1 MLRSPALTSELAKQL
16 IASIR
21 NPAALGQVALSL
33 YTQFLRPEDLD
44 SYSANPEAFAADAQK
59 FLIAMASVYRQDEKL
74 AGLINIATRQAG
86 ELQKA
91 NAALVE
97 VQVDSLLYQYVAKRA
112 LNFITEVLSGL
123 EKGGYDTT
131 PLKESWKVVNDD
143 INNYYE
149 QLKLWKKQRLQTEAA
164 ITIGD
169 KNE

>member
-1 MLRSPALTSELAKQL
+1 M
-16 IASIR
+16 
-21 NPAALGQVALSL
+21 
-33 YTQFLRPEDLD
+33 
-44 SYSANPEAFAADAQK
+44 
-59 FLIAMASVYRQDEKL
+59 
-74 AGLINIATRQAG
+74 
-86 ELQKA
+86 
-91 NAALVE
+91 
-97 VQVDSLLYQYVAKRA
+97 DSLLYQYVAKRA